1 MERSTLP
8 FFENRKNVPRFKK
21 NALIVYKYGL
31 NFSFKMQFRVTGKKL
46 QNVSLRDLSLH
57 VLDKMFFKV
66 PLCRETPAALQ
77 NSWLRA

>member
-1 MERSTLP
+1 
-8 FFENRKNVPRFKK
+8 
-21 NALIVYKYGL
+21 
-31 NFSFKMQFRVTGKKL
+31 MQFRVTEKKL

-77 NSWLRA
+77 NSWLRAWFKDDYCRHGGLFSKIYYAKWNFKMTSF

>member
-1 MERSTLP
+1 
-8 FFENRKNVPRFKK
+8 
-21 NALIVYKYGL
+21 
-31 NFSFKMQFRVTGKKL
+31 MQFRVTGKKL